1 MRVLTDIYLRQ
12 LPPRLEQLMPII
24 LHPADQEF
32 IARIGAL
39 RSPEVA
45 ANNPGRPPS
54 RLPDAQS
61 ISEHF
66 GRIVAGWIPHPF
78 TPQEIQQAR
87 LDGLR
92 YLIIVRAIEA
102 VEKDIYPRQL
112 PAETQAQLVFA
123 RQSYM
128 LRYFRIFRMND
139 LPTEIISDIL
149 RLVIWDSMRQP
160 VDARLRIT
168 WTCRKWRQIALADS
182 TLWNAVWFRGSGA
195 LLDRAWAWFERAR
208 QAPLDVRIDGD
219 PECEDA
225 DDEDADDD
233 EDPEDDNSAVANFT
247 TKPSTTAADMRQ
259 MLLRLFTKLSTIR
272 MLIVVVDDWKSA
284 LVVLELLGT
293 LGSSCG
299 VPMLQRFELHRGGL
313 KNEDRNALRWPK
325 VIGEPFIGGLA
336 APSLSYLSLNG
347 VPIDWSRSV
356 LENLTTFD
364 IRRLPATHSPDAA
377 RFREILA
384 NCPRLSK
391 LSMDGA
397 GPRFETSA
405 EPTTPV
411 KLPYLRTLIVADFSR
426 QYAQFLFSQFSA
438 PNVNDLTLMNLC
450 GDDYLPFQIT
460 DAYSIQFDAASSGM
474 AAMTRW
480 LDSMPLLTYLRL
492 ANVANQF
499 FGVFFRPHDLKTPV
513 CPRLTVMDCQS
524 LEPNIIVQWAKDRA
538 RFGTPIRKIY
548 FSEELAVRLSDEQVK
563 ACRSLCVCAKLPRGA
578 MTPEEEALSL

>member
-1 MRVLTDIYLRQ
+1 MAV
-12 LPPRLEQLMPII
+12 LPPNAVI

-54 RLPDAQS
+54 RLPDAKS

-78 TPQEIQQAR
+78 TPQEIQQVR

-92 YLIIVRAIEA
+92 YLIIVRQIEA
-102 VEKDIYPRQL
+102 VQRDIYPRQL

-128 LRYFRIFRMND
+128 LRYFRIFRIND
-139 LPTEIISDIL
+139 LPTEIINNIL
-149 RLVIWDSMRQP
+149 RFVVWDSMKQP
-160 VDARLRIT
+160 VDARLRVT
-168 WTCRKWRQIALADS
+168 WTCRTWRQIALADS
-182 TLWNAVWFRGSGA
+182 TLWNAVWFAAR
-195 LLDRAWAWFERAR
+195 RAR

-219 PECEDA
+219 PEGEDT
-225 DDEDADDD
+225 DDDDD
-233 EDPEDDNSAVANFT
+233 ESAVVDLT
-247 TKPSTTAADMRQ
+247 EPSMTAADMRQ

-272 MLIVVVDDWKSA
+272 MLIIVVDDWQSA

-293 LGSSCG
+293 LGPPCG

-313 KNEDRNALRWPK
+313 KNEDRKSLMWPNL
-325 VIGEPFIGGLA
+325 IAQPFIGGVT

-364 IRRLPATHSPDAA
+364 IRRLPASHSPDAA
-377 RFREILA
+377 RFREVLM
-384 NCPRLSK
+384 NCPQLQK

-397 GPRFETSA
+397 GPKFEESA
-405 EPTTPV
+405 EPIIPIE
-411 KLPYLRTLIVADFSR
+411 LPHLRTLVVADFSR
-426 QYAQFLFSQFSA
+426 QYARFLFSQFSA

-450 GDDYLPFQIT
+450 GDDYLPLFVQLT
-460 DAYSIQFDAASSGM
+460 SAFPKVRLLTAYSLQFDAVPSGL

-480 LDSMPLLTYLRL
+480 LDSMPLLTYLRV

-499 FGVFFRPHDLKTPV
+499 FGVFFRPNDLKTPV
-513 CPRLTVMDCQS
+513 SPRLIVVDCQS
-524 LEPNIIVQWAKDRA
+524 VEPNIIVQWAKDRA
-538 RFGTPIRKIY
+538 NFGTPLRKIY
-548 FSEELAVRLSDEQVK
+548 LSEELGARLSDEQIK
-563 ACRSLCVCAKLPRGA
+563 ACQSLCVLAKLPRGA
-578 MTPEEEALSL
+578 TTPEEEALSL

>member
-1 MRVLTDIYLRQ
+1 MAM
-12 LPPRLEQLMPII
+12 LPPN
-24 LHPADQEF
+24 AEF

-219 PECEDA
+219 PECEDT
-225 DDEDADDD
+225 DDDD
-233 EDPEDDNSAVANFT
+233 ESAVVDLT
-247 TKPSTTAADMRQ
+247 EPSMTAADMRQ

-272 MLIVVVDDWKSA
+272 MLIVVVGDWKSA
-284 LVVLELLGT
+284 LVVLELLST
-293 LGSSCG
+293 LGPSCG
-299 VPMLQRFELHRGGL
+299 VPVLQRFELHRDGL
-313 KNEDRNALRWPK
+313 KNADRRDMLWPN
-325 VIGEPFIGGLA
+325 VIGEPFIGGAA

-347 VPIDWSRSV
+347 VPIDWSRSI

-364 IRRLPATHSPDAA
+364 IRRLPTSHSPDAA
-377 RFREILA
+377 RFREVLA
-384 NCPRLSK
+384 NCPRLQK
-391 LSMDGA
+391 LSMHGA
-397 GPRFETSA
+397 GPTFQERA
-405 EPTTPV
+405 EPITPV
-411 KLPYLRTLIVADFSR
+411 KLPHLRTLVVADFSR
-426 QYAQFLFSQFSA
+426 QYAQFLFSQSSA
-438 PNVNDLTLMNLC
+438 PNVNDLAFMNLC
-450 GDDYLPFQIT
+450 GDDYLPLLLT
-460 DAYSIQFDAASSGM
+460 AYSIQFDATPSGL
-474 AAMTRW
+474 AVMTRW

-499 FGVFFRPHDLKTPV
+499 FATFFRPNDLKTPV
-513 CPRLTVMDCQS
+513 SPHLIVVDCQTA
-524 LEPNIIVQWAKDRA
+524 N
-538 RFGTPIRKIY
+538 FGTPLRKIY
-548 FSEELAVRLSDEQVK
+548 LSEELGARLSDEQIK
-563 ACRSLCVCAKLPRGA
+563 ACQSLCVLAKLPRGA
-578 MTPEEEALSL
+578 ITPEEEALSL